1 MTPLQRSRFQAQAT
15 LHSHKISLVKITLHQ
30 VKVLHENK
38 GESDSLSLDCA
49 QPASVQIAPQ
59 HSWSENRA
67 WNPLETVTYSS
78 FSNEQESKFLHTEI

>member
-15 LHSHKISLVKITLHQ
+15 LQSHKISLVKITLHQ

-49 QPASVQIAPQ
+49 QPASVQIAPTTLQ
-59 HSWSENRA
+59 VLFNNRA
-67 WNPLETVTYSS
+67 GQKIEPGIHWKL
-78 FSNEQESKFLHTEI
+78 